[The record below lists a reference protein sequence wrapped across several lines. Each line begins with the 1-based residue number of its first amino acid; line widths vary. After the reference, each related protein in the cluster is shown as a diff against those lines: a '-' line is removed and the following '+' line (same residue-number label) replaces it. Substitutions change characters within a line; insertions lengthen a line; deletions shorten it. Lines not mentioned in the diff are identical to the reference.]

1 MFFFWRGQGDS
12 MRPQWQ
18 ARSPVGNEIL
28 KCQRIPV
35 GGRATRGRVSL
46 FLSPPALCNRK
57 K

>member
-46 FLSPPALCNRK
+46 FLSPPALSNRK